1 MDPNKRFTALDALN
15 HSYFDTIRD
24 EEVEDLIRAH
34 KERLSKQI
42 NMTQQ
47 QHEMSRS
54 KDLSR
59 RNTSTEKHFVKQ
71 NKKNPYSLP
80 LGASPPQFKKKKASN
95 KLYKD
100 KKGSSSIKNLLPGRR
115 SSKDMHNKR
124 NVNMNSY
131 DNGAYPKVIGKR
143 NVNNND
149 SLRENQSMGN
159 CIPSAFNGLYVQNLK
174 NINEKTEY
182 DYEIGGEF
190 GNKGII
196 VASNKQDN
204 TIGIP
209 SQIYGTSEKKNSLS
223 NSVSGIIAKGPRH
236 NHFAETTDQRK
247 IPSLSPSG

>member
-1 MDPNKRFTALDALN
+1 MDPNKRFTALDALD

-24 EEVEDLIRAH
+24 EEVEDLVRAH
-34 KERLSKQI
+34 KDRLSKQI
-42 NMTQQ
+42 NMTHQQ
-47 QHEMSRS
+47 YELSRS

-59 RNTSTEKHFVKQ
+59 RNMSTEKHLVKH

-80 LGASPPQFKKKKASN
+80 LGASPPQFKKKKTSS

-100 KKGSSSIKNLLPGRR
+100 KKGSNSIKNLLPGRR
-115 SSKDMHNKR
+115 SSKEMHNKR
-124 NVNMNSY
+124 NLNMNSY
-131 DNGAYPKVIGKR
+131 DNGAYPIAKGNR
-143 NVNNND
+143 NANNND

-182 DYEIGGEF
+182 DYDIGGDF

-196 VASNKQDN
+196 VTSNKQDN
-204 TIGIP
+204 AIGIP
-209 SQIYGTSEKKNSLS
+209 GQIYGTSEKKNSLS
-223 NSVSGIIAKGPRH
+223 NSVSGIIAKGPRQ
-236 NHFAETTDQRK
+236 NHFAETTEQRK